1 MFDTRKEAQYKE
13 AVEYWYP
20 ETINVNSNALIVLV
34 EVAIDE
40 KIPQTFAE
48 EHNILYRTVSY
59 DEYINIEELF
69 QEVVDLIYKKD
80 FGEDKAIFYITDCSK
95 NKKHVHKKQ
104 CV

>member
-34 EVAIDE
+34 GVAIDE

-48 EHNILYRTVSY
+48 EHNI
-59 DEYINIEELF
+59 
-69 QEVVDLIYKKD
+69 
-80 FGEDKAIFYITDCSK
+80 
-95 NKKHVHKKQ
+95 
-104 CV
+104 